1 MVFDTHL
8 YLKIQLSLGSSGGKK
23 SSYGMIKNKEGK
35 LVRIITIE
43 VLLSIS
49 SSNKMLIHYLHLK
62 NCLQLLS

>member
-8 YLKIQLSLGSSGGKK
+8 YLKIQLSLRSSGEKK

-49 SSNKMLIHYLHLK
+49 SSNKMLKHYLHLK
-62 NCLQLLS
+62 NCLQQLS